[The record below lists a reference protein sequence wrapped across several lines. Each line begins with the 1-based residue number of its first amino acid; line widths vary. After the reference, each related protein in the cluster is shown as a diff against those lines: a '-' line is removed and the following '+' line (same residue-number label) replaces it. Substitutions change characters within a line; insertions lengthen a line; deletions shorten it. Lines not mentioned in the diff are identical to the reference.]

1 MVVNITIRREKPSQ
15 SISPPR
21 LTGAGFVQAFAIMEN
36 EYGRPLGEIFSSI
49 SESPIAAASLGQ
61 VPSLSGTH

>member
-1 MVVNITIRREKPSQ
+1 MC
-15 SISPPR
+15 R
-21 LTGAGFVQAFAIMEN
+21 LKYEGLDSVQAFAIMEN

-61 VPSLSGTH
+61 VPSLSGTHVVDNLLRKANFEAS